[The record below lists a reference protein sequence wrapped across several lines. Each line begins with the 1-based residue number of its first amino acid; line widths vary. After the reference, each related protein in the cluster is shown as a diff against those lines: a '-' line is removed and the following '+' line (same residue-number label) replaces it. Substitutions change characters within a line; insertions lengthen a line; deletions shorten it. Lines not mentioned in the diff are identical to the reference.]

1 MLVHAGKKKSKNLL
15 NISIELQKVYKIKEN
30 YLMVKKNNSEKVCM
44 LKISDQSILLIKSFI
59 T

>member
-30 YLMVKKNNSEKVCM
+30 YLMVKKNNSERVCM